1 MSVLFSSNT
10 SFNDHLKI
18 GHPQALQKRSLLR
31 KSREDRPHDIRLSAD
46 TQPIEQDSQSACS
59 VYSFSQTTSPVV
71 SSAHHHT
78 LYYFNSPQQNDPTDY
93 FSPQPIPRK
102 ASTPL
107 SYLKRKR
114 DALLRYSTHRLHS
127 SNSSLKST
135 PSTHLPG
142 RTIRMPNQHLPDFE
156 TQVFCP
162 RCEKYVHT
170 RLRYRNGAMVYLVA
184 FVLLLC
190 TVFLFWVPF
199 YVKYFKDVSHYC
211 PGCGKRVGI
220 SRRL

>member
-1 MSVLFSSNT
+1 MSVLLHSNYT
-10 SFNDHLKI
+10 THHDPNV
-18 GHPQALQKRSLLR
+18 GHSQTLQKRNLLF
-31 KSREDRPHDIRLSAD
+31 REDRPHDIRLYPSAD
-46 TQPIEQDSQSACS
+46 TQAIEQDSQSACS
-59 VYSFSQTTSPVV
+59 VYSFSQPTSPVV

-78 LYYFNSPQQNDPTDY
+78 LYLNTPQPTDY
-93 FSPQPIPRK
+93 FSPPPIPRK

-114 DALLRYSTHRLHS
+114 DALLKYSSHRFHS
-127 SNSSLKST
+127 TNSSLKST
-135 PSTHLPG
+135 PSTHLPE

-170 RLRYRNGAMVYLVA
+170 RLRYRNGAMVYLIA